1 MELLERAGVR
11 VSLARD
17 GLDALDAL
25 ARLEAGGQRPD
36 GVLMD
41 CQMPRMDGYSATQHI
56 RQDARWRELP
66 IIAMTASALATDREQ
81 ALAAGMND
89 HVPKPLD
96 IEQMFETLRR
106 WLGPPLV

>member
-1 MELLERAGVR
+1 MNQELAMELLERAGVR

-17 GLDALDAL
+17 GQDALDTL
-25 ARLEAGGQRPD
+25 ANLEARGQRPD

-56 RQDARWRELP
+56 RQDPRWRSLP

-81 ALAAGMND
+81 ALS
-89 HVPKPLD
+89 
-96 IEQMFETLRR
+96 
-106 WLGPPLV
+106 